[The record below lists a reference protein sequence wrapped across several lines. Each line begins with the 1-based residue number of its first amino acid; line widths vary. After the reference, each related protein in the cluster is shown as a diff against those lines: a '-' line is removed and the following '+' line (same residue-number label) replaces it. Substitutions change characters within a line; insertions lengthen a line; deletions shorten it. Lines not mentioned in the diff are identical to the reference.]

1 MTNPVNLFAIAGAVS
16 QVFVIPRS
24 AISGQ
29 GREYDVVQAR
39 FASAYLMKHMRP
51 DVTLERIGALL
62 GRRDHTTVI
71 NAIRQGA
78 KLVKLNQA
86 FASLVEDAREIAVAW
101 RVGQPLPGFYAG
113 QLIPQPVKLESLPAV
128 KIEPPRRVDEV
139 RQANGNFHQDYGDE
153 KWWRENHERFFPV
166 MLQAHP
172 EKYVG
177 RLEAAE

>member
-1 MTNPVNLFAIAGAVS
+1 MTVNLFAIAGAVS

-24 AISGQ
+24 AISGH

-78 KLVKLNQA
+78 KLVQLNAA

-113 QLIPQPVKLESLPAV
+113 QPIPQPVKLESLPAV
-128 KIEPPRRVDEV
+128 KIKPPRRVDEI
-139 RQANGNFHQDYGDE
+139 RTLGGQFHSDYADADWYS
-153 KWWRENHERFFPV
+153 KNDRRFV
-166 MLQAHP
+166 GAMMIAHP
-172 EKYVG
+172 ERYVG
-177 RLEAAE
+177 RAEAAE

>member
-16 QVFVIPRS
+16 QVFVITRS
-24 AISGQ
+24 AISGH

-78 KLVKLNQA
+78 KLVQLNGA
-86 FASLVEDAREIAVAW
+86 FSSLVEDAREIACSW

-113 QLIPQPVKLESLPAV
+113 EPIPQPVPVESLPAV
-128 KIEPPRRVDEV
+128 KIEPPRRVDEG
-139 RQANGNFHQDYGDE
+139 RTSGGQFHSDYGDPVWYL
-153 KWWRENHERFFPV
+153 KNDRRFV
-166 MLQAHP
+166 GAMIIAHP